1 MIYWVFSG
9 NITLINHSKGCVM
22 LMEVNLEVRFHQ
34 EMIELSERTKRET
47 NYNPSQFTRM
57 LGELGGVK
65 TAKKLLTSKQLSDGY
80 TRLWEMD
87 RLDLTLEAFINDNE
101 EYSSLFSPEELEIAK
116 KRLEEFGYK
125 S

>member
-9 NITLINHSKGCVM
+9 NMTLINHAKGCVM
-22 LMEVNLEVRFHQ
+22 LMEVSLEVRFHQ

-80 TRLWEMD
+80 TKLWEMD